1 MISPKVYG
9 RWGGALLVALGIVG
23 LFAGTRV
30 LALNSDTIHDLIHI
44 AAGALLLWVA
54 WRATPGQALI
64 WTRVLASIFLVLGLA
79 AFISPDLFG
88 LFTFH
93 LSRYDTLL
101 HLLYGVVG
109 IWAGW
114 RSPLPA

>member
-1 MISPKVYG
+1 
-9 RWGGALLVALGIVG
+9 VALGIVG

-30 LALNSDTIHDLIHI
+30 VALNSDTIHDLIRV
-44 AAGALLLWVA
+44 AAGVLLLWVG
-54 WRATPGQALI
+54 WRATAEQALI

-79 AFISPDLFG
+79 AFISPDLYG
-88 LFTFH
+88 LFTFS

-114 RSPLPA
+114 RSSSPA